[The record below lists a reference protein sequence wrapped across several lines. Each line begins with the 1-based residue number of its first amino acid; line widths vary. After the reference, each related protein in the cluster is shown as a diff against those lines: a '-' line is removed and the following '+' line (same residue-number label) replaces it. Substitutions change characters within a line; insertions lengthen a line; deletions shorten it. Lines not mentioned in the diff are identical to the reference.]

1 MSTSSASLSWYLISK
16 RVFDF
21 VLSLLLLI
29 FLIVPMGIVALV
41 LFFDLRSSPFFLQER
56 IGQYGNKF
64 TLFKFRTIHPRTGTI
79 SKLGRFFRRSKL
91 DELPQLIHILLGA
104 MSFVG
109 PRPDVPGYYDTLT
122 GTDRVVL
129 ELKPGLTSEAS
140 LLFFNEEALLAQQVD
155 PLVYNDTVLFPQ
167 KVAMNLRYYYE
178 RTFLLDLRLLL
189 RTIFVLF

>member
-1 MSTSSASLSWYLISK
+1 M
-16 RVFDF
+16 
-21 VLSLLLLI
+21 
-29 FLIVPMGIVALV
+29 
-41 LFFDLRSSPFFLQER
+41 
-56 IGQYGNKF
+56 
-64 TLFKFRTIHPRTGTI
+64 
-79 SKLGRFFRRSKL
+79 
-91 DELPQLIHILLGA
+91 
-104 MSFVG
+104 
-109 PRPDVPGYYDTLT
+109 
-122 GTDRVVL
+122 